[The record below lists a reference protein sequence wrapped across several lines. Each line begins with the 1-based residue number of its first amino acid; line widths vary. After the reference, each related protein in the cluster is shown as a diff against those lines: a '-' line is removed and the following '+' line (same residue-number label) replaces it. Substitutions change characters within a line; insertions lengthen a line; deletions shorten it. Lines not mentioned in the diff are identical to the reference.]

1 MKTKIL
7 LFSYYLQKL
16 AQMEQEL
23 LGVND
28 QRTGLLA
35 AVLTKTNLFRRFFN
49 GCTTQEI
56 CFCNPMFAQ
65 ELFIHLCLNAE
76 ESGDNLR
83 SSFDFVQAPAFSVG
97 LLGQPY
103 IQDYE
108 ITFFLNEVYPE
119 VKSKKEIA
127 TSLYTQ
133 ILGEMSEDE
142 LFDKFFQ
149 IKNFRKVNE
158 KALCVPDPSKETA
171 MIDRAFAR
179 LKKGSI
185 LQAMLV
191 LNKCDLYSRSPA
203 YKANLKKLTNFP
215 KSC

>member
-28 QRTGLLA
+28 QQTGLLA
-35 AVLTKTNLFRRFFN
+35 VILAKTNLFRRFSS
-49 GCTTQEI
+49 GCTTQEL

-76 ESGDNLR
+76 ENGDNLL
-83 SSFDFVQAPAFSVG
+83 SSFDFAQTLTFSLG
-97 LLGQPY
+97 LVEHPI
-103 IQDYE
+103 IQDNE
-108 ITFFLNEVYPE
+108 ITIFLNEVYPE

-127 TSLYTQ
+127 TSLYVQ
-133 ILGEMSEDE
+133 ILGEMSRDE
-142 LFDKFFQ
+142 LCDKFVQ
-149 IKNFRKVNE
+149 LANFRKINA
-158 KALCVPDPSKETA
+158 KALCISEPCAETA
-171 MIDRAFAR
+171 MIDKALAR

-185 LQAMLV
+185 LQEMLGFR
-191 LNKCDLYSRSPA
+191 KCDIYSKSPA
-203 YKANLKKLTNFP
+203 YTANLKKIATFP
-215 KSC
+215 KGR